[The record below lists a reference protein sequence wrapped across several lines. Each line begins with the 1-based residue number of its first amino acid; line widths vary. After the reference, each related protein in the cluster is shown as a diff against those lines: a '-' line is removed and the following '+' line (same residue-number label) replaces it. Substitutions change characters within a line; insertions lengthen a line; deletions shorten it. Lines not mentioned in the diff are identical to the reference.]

1 MSFRAIMFDIC
12 PQYCQALAEYLPRE
26 SAGLSRIPM
35 QHYFAALEQGAKLN
49 QDPLWGFELGK
60 QINSAQYGLLGY
72 LAESSATLQQALDA
86 LLAFDKTVADIGIC
100 QFVAQKKVA
109 SITWQ
114 PYENNQHAILRNMTA
129 WVAMVRHMTGQE
141 LSPCRVEFNLVLT
154 DSQRARLHDWYGCE
168 VIANAISNTIHFT
181 AQLLNMP
188 ILTRNELVNANLYP
202 AIRDLQRAY
211 ESDQSWFAK
220 LQPSLHRCDLQDMS
234 LSRLAQLLGTS
245 TRTLQR
251 QLKRHGV
258 SFSQLLE
265 QERKRR
271 FTQFCQVLHKHALS
285 ELLGYAEQAS
295 LNRAVKRWY
304 GVSPSEYVRQRKNKE
319 GH

>member
-1 MSFRAIMFDIC
+1 MFDVC
-12 PQYCQALAEYLPRE
+12 PQYCQVLAEYLPSE
-26 SAGLSRIPM
+26 SKGLSRIPM
-35 QHYFAALEQGAKLN
+35 HHYFAALEAGAKLN

-72 LAESSATLQQALDA
+72 LVESSAMLQQALDA

-100 QFVAQKKVA
+100 QFATHQGVA
-109 SITWQ
+109 SIAWQ

-129 WVAMVRHMTGQE
+129 WVAMVRHITGQP
-141 LSPCRVEFNLVLT
+141 LSAHHVEFNLELT
-154 DSQRARLHDWYGCE
+154 QSQNARLSNWYGCE
-168 VIANAISNTIHFT
+168 VRDNATRNVIYFD
-181 AQLLNMP
+181 AELLDMP

-211 ESDQSWFAK
+211 EHNQSWFAK

-234 LSRLAQLLGTS
+234 LTRLAQLLDTS
-245 TRTLQR
+245 PRTLQR
-251 QLKRHGV
+251 QLKCYSV

-271 FTQFCQVLHKHALS
+271 FTQFCQVLSKQALS

-304 GVSPSEYVRQRKNKE
+304 GVSPSEYVRQQQKTQ